1 MPRLGGL
8 SAAALSCRA
17 IPTAVVLI
25 HLLYRETHIVV
36 LIPLHAEIESATE
49 RERHNRQTD
58 TERERDRQTEKQRDR
73 ERERE
78 RDGDR
83 ERQRGT

>member
-1 MPRLGGL
+1 M

-58 TERERDRQTEKQRDR
+58 TERERQTDRETERQR

-78 RDGDR
+78 RR
-83 ERQRGT
+83 RQREKNREIERET